1 MKTRYNV
8 YTILAVFL
16 LLIQPLI
23 SGCTTTVTKDVQKE
37 DLFKEDSQR
46 KDLAEEELHKE
57 EVDLA
62 SQKLYH
68 DKCSLCH
75 ELPDIDAYSYTSEQ
89 WVAVIDNMHDAEE
102 AKGYMTVEE
111 TEKIKGYL
119 GNMSQAR

>member
-1 MKTRYNV
+1 MKNRFNV
-8 YTILAVFL
+8 YIILVVFL

-37 DLFKEDSQR
+37 DLFR
-46 KDLAEEELHKE
+46 VDLHKKNLVEEELHKE

-119 GNMSQAR
+119 GNMSQTR